1 VTKRSGWCKRAV
13 VERQAKAYSLSKG
26 KNTPTR
32 TVLTLQ
38 DSHSS
43 LFNSSSPH
51 CSHICSHICSKTHA
65 PNRWA
70 LGTCSGRC
78 VMPTPRVSCKNGLC
92 PKRRSRTCLL
102 QPSFRVMAYAAQLTR
117 ERSRHGVLESCHLAT
132 NEFEKSCSR
141 QGAIEL
147 ALVCG
152 GPCVRA
158 AEVLQSA

>member
-1 VTKRSGWCKRAV
+1 MQWWKDKQRHIHSPRK
-13 VERQAKAYSLSKG
+13 

-38 DSHSS
+38 NSHSS

-51 CSHICSHICSKTHA
+51 CSHICSKTHA

-92 PKRRSRTCLL
+92 PKRHSRTCLL
-102 QPSFRVMAYAAQLTR
+102 QLSFRVMAYAAQLTR
-117 ERSRHGVLESCHLAT
+117 ERSRHGVLESFHLAT

-141 QGAIEL
+141 QGGIEL
-147 ALVCG
+147 ALVRG

-158 AEVLQSA
+158 TEVLQSA